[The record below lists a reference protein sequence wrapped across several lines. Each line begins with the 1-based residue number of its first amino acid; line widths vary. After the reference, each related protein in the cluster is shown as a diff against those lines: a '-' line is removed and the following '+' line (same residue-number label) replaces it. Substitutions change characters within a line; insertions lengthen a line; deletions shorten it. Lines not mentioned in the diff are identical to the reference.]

1 MEKVTILSKKENPLF
16 NRKEVNVSVHID
28 ITPKMHEAEEFVAKE
43 FSVAPEN
50 VKIKK
55 IKGQFGSRT
64 FVISANVYSSK
75 EEKEK
80 TEKASKKEK
89 AAAPKEEEEKK

>member
-1 MEKVTILSKKENPLF
+1 MEKVIILNKKENPLF
-16 NRKEVNVSVHID
+16 NRKEIDISVKNN
-28 ITPKMHEAEEFVAKE
+28 ITPKIYEAEEFISKE

-64 FVISANVYSSK
+64 FVINANIYSSK

-80 TEKASKKEK
+80 IEPKSKKEK
-89 AAAPKEEEEKK
+89 IVTKKEEEKKE